1 MRKFVKK
8 IATVVASLTMI
19 SAMGITAF
27 GIEPYSFVGNPN
39 LFNEANAD
47 STDLGWVPTS
57 EDQLFTAVDGMAG
70 VYKFESTYVTAADDA
85 DVDDAKRA
93 ERRQFKILAEGP
105 DMGWSYQMSFGNP
118 DAVWADNMTQFQI
131 EGIKDGAFVVYLKPA
146 NGYVCVIQDKTAL
159 DMVIRFHSRDEDPSN
174 FVAPTLA
181 NIVAEGYA
189 EADTGLVEA
198 DYAAFVNEC
207 VVAEG
212 GTATTTTGDDKE
224 DETPAA
230 SEDNKEDETPAASE
244 DKEDDT
250 TKAAASED
258 KEDKESGISTPVIIV
273 IVVAVIA
280 VIGIIVVV
288 SKKKN

>member
-39 LFNEANAD
+39 LFGETNAD
-47 STDLGWVPTS
+47 STDIGWVPTS
-57 EDQLFTAVDGMAG
+57 EDQLFTAVDGMDG
-70 VYKFESTYVTAADDA
+70 VYKYESTYVTAADDA

-105 DMGWSYQMSFGNP
+105 DMAWSYQMSFGNN

-131 EGIKDGAFVVYLKPA
+131 EGIKDGEFVVYLKPA
-146 NGYVCVIQDKTAL
+146 NGYVCVIQDKAAL

-189 EADTGLVEA
+189 ESDTGLVEA

-212 GTATTTTGDDKE
+212 GTATGTDAEDDTSEDADTDETTPAADDTNEDETTTAAASDDKE
-224 DETPAA
+224 DE
-230 SEDNKEDETPAASE
+230 
-244 DKEDDT
+244 
-250 TKAAASED
+250 
-258 KEDKESGISTPVIIV
+258 ESGMNPVIIVV

>member
-39 LFNEANAD
+39 LFNESNAD
-47 STDLGWVPTS
+47 STEVGWVPTS

-85 DVDDAKRA
+85 EVDDAKRA

-105 DMGWSYQMSFGNP
+105 DMAWSYQMSFGNP
-118 DAVWADNMTQFQI
+118 DPVWADNMTQFQI

-146 NGYVCVIQDKTAL
+146 NGYVCVIQDKAAL

-189 EADTGLVEA
+189 ESDTGLVEA

-212 GTATTTTGDDKE
+212 GTASGDTSN

-230 SEDNKEDETPAASE
+230 DDNKEDDTTPAA
-244 DKEDDT
+244 DDNKEDDT
-250 TKAAASED
+250 TKAAASDD
-258 KEDKESGISTPVIIV
+258 KEDEESGISTPVIIV

>member
-39 LFNEANAD
+39 LFNETNAD
-47 STDLGWVPTS
+47 STDVGWVPTS
-57 EDQLFTAVDGMAG
+57 EEQLFTAVDGMAG

-93 ERRQFKILAEGP
+93 ERRQFKILAEAT
-105 DMGWSYQMSFGNP
+105 DMAWAYQMSLGNP
-118 DAVWADNMTQFQI
+118 DPVWADNMTQFQI

-159 DMVIRFHSRDEDPSN
+159 DLLIRFHSRDEDPSN
-174 FVAPTLA
+174 FVEPTLA

-189 EADTGLVEA
+189 ETDTGLVDA
-198 DYAAFVNEC
+198 DYTAFINEC

-212 GTATTTTGDDKE
+212 GTPAESTDDVE
-224 DETPAA
+224 DETPAV
-230 SEDNKEDETPAASE
+230 EDNKEEN
-244 DKEDDT
+244 KEDDT

-258 KEDKESGISTPVIIV
+258 KEDEESGISTPVIIV

>member
-1 MRKFVKK
+1 MILLHNVTKYERRRIMRKFVKK

-39 LFNEANAD
+39 LFNESNAD
-47 STDLGWVPTS
+47 STDVGWVPTS

-105 DMGWSYQMSFGNP
+105 DMAWSYQMSFGNN

-146 NGYVCVIQDKTAL
+146 NGYVCVIQDGKAL
-159 DMVIRFHSRDEDPSN
+159 DMLIRFHSRDEDPSN
-174 FVAPTLA
+174 FVAPTVA

-189 EADTGLVEA
+189 ESDTGLKDA
-198 DYAAFVNEC
+198 DYAAFIAEC
-207 VVAEG
+207 EKAAG
-212 GTATTTTGDDKE
+212 SATTEAPTTEAPKAEAPKAEAPKTGDTANTLVIMMTVLSAGLVIKM
-224 DETPAA
+224 AGKKV
-230 SEDNKEDETPAASE
+230 SEN
-244 DKEDDT
+244 
-250 TKAAASED
+250 
-258 KEDKESGISTPVIIV
+258 
-273 IVVAVIA
+273 
-280 VIGIIVVV
+280 
-288 SKKKN
+288 

>member
-39 LFNEANAD
+39 LFNEPNAESKD
-47 STDLGWVPTS
+47 VGWVTTS
-57 EDQLFTAVDGMAG
+57 EDQIMTAVEGMTG
-70 VYKFESTYVTAADDA
+70 VYKYTSTYVTATDDA
-85 DVDDAKRA
+85 EVDDAKKA
-93 ERRQFKILAEGP
+93 ERRQFKIVAEGP
-105 DMGWSYQMSFGNP
+105 DMAWSYQMSFGNP
-118 DAVWADNMTQFQI
+118 DPVWADNMTQFQI
-131 EGIKDGAFVVYLKPA
+131 EGIKDGEFVVYLKPS
-146 NGYVCVIQDKTAL
+146 NGYVCVIQDKQAL
-159 DMVIRFHSRDEDPSN
+159 DLLIRFHSRDEDPKN
-174 FVAPTLA
+174 FVEPTIA

-189 EADTGLVEA
+189 ETDTGLVEA

-212 GTATTTTGDDKE
+212 GTATDAPSTDDNKE
-224 DETPAA
+224 DAGNDETPAA
-230 SEDNKEDETPAASE
+230 SEEKEDETTAAASD
-244 DKEDDT
+244 DKED
-250 TKAAASED
+250 E
-258 KEDKESGISTPVIIV
+258 ESGISPVVIVV